1 MTETKHSPGK
11 WTTLNQDGDIY
22 IEAESRCAV
31 VARIFAGVGNAEDEA
46 NAKLIAAAPDLLEA
60 LRAMLKEFE
69 QPDWEIWCDHSVGI
83 CNCSAIRILENA
95 KETIKKATQ

>member
-1 MTETKHSPGK
+1 MSETKHSPGK

-60 LRAMLKEFE
+60 LEAIMSIY
-69 QPDWEIWCDHSVGI
+69 PDRGDVMDRVNVNVIQM
-83 CNCSAIRILENA
+83 A
-95 KETIKKATQ
+95 KEAIKKATQ